1 MEGKMNLWQRCEALG
16 PMEDQGVSLYRTDSG
31 DYRIFIDRA
40 TVFHVHQDGT
50 IGDYCRAWL
59 AEAILQRFE
68 AITKQGGIVL
78 TTANVVKEVE
88 RVYNEIPKQQTPTMP
103 AQELLVA
110 LVEYLRTMD
119 QEKQAVLGIKIIGKT
134 LAAIEAN
141 AMHVGE
147 IAVFD
152 LANMVGI
159 GGNQQALMFRMR
171 VESGKVTEFT
181 SDMEWNSILNRIG
194 IDVPEL
200 PTPETLPDPTYIVE
214 APKPTEPTQEQLK
227 AIWDHVMHLTGEQAE
242 SYGFQYA
249 VIGNAAQA
257 NFELHIKSLG
267 SRFGEWQIKI
277 MHGHIGRY
285 WWENPFDLVTTA
297 RLINMAITIPTEQ
310 YVTES
315 PLQFVSIP
323 VQDWQEVLEAFMS
336 LGKVLNS
343 HTA

>member
-1 MEGKMNLWQRCEALG
+1 MNETRTLRQRCEALG
-16 PMEDQGVSLYRTDSG
+16 QFEDYKDDHVEMKFSDGRWLLESDGFVLAFIYPDRVNGSEWLADAILYHIERIRFGIKDSKSYCQEDLNRAGVRNICKPITGDVPTIVVPTEISDIECQRFIESLTQSREG
-31 DYRIFIDRA
+31 MIDR
-40 TVFHVHQDGT
+40 
-50 IGDYCRAWL
+50 
-59 AEAILQRFE
+59 
-68 AITKQGGIVL
+68 
-78 TTANVVKEVE
+78 
-88 RVYNEIPKQQTPTMP
+88 
-103 AQELLVA
+103 
-110 LVEYLRTMD
+110 
-119 QEKQAVLGIKIIGKT
+119 
-134 LAAIEAN
+134 
-141 AMHVGE
+141 
-147 IAVFD
+147 
-152 LANMVGI
+152 
-159 GGNQQALMFRMR
+159 
-171 VESGKVTEFT
+171 
-181 SDMEWNSILNRIG
+181 
-194 IDVPEL
+194 
-200 PTPETLPDPTYIVE
+200 LPDVTYVVE

>member
-1 MEGKMNLWQRCEALG
+1 MSETKTLWQRCEALG
-16 PMEDQGVSLYRTDSG
+16 QFEDYKDDHIDMHFEDERWVIHHDGHPIAFIYEDRMQGSP
-31 DYRIFIDRA
+31 
-40 TVFHVHQDGT
+40 
-50 IGDYCRAWL
+50 WL
-59 AEAILQRFE
+59 ADAILCYIERLRFGRHTMSPLE
-68 AITKQGGIVL
+68 EMSDDEKAAFMKAMSEWTCGPMTFVPGESVVTKQNINEKLREAVDGGQYDHDTDGRHRDPNFNGVPL
-78 TTANVVKEVE
+78 DSVPLP
-88 RVYNEIPKQQTPTMP
+88 IPNK
-103 AQELLVA
+103 
-110 LVEYLRTMD
+110 
-119 QEKQAVLGIKIIGKT
+119 
-134 LAAIEAN
+134 
-141 AMHVGE
+141 
-147 IAVFD
+147 
-152 LANMVGI
+152 
-159 GGNQQALMFRMR
+159 
-171 VESGKVTEFT
+171 
-181 SDMEWNSILNRIG
+181 
-194 IDVPEL
+194 
-200 PTPETLPDPTYIVE
+200 LPDVTYVVE

-323 VQDWQEVLEAFMS
+323 VQDWQAVLEAFMS